1 MSLLRQA
8 NPHIQSL
15 RRAVQWS
22 RDSNTTRVV
31 TDVTE
36 SSKHT
41 IAQVRLSLKLYATGW
56 KQDAAFSGSIDIAEH
71 LICIARFLVDAV

>member
-41 IAQVRLSLKLYATGW
+41 IAQVRLLLKLSATGW
-56 KQDAAFSGSIDIAEH
+56 GQDTAFSGSNSIAEH